1 MYNWEIVSREIY
13 VGICPSGIKGKTV
26 RKQFGATFE
35 FVAKAKSL
43 SLHLMKI
50 QKVSYLR

>member
-1 MYNWEIVSREIY
+1 MRNHVYICIY
-13 VGICPSGIKGKTV
+13 IYRHLTFRNKKEKTV